1 MFKFL
6 SRDLIVRRRD
16 KQRFENNKLR
26 KKRKL
31 FEGKK
36 GEGPLLIFFNFLSPL
51 SLRFFFLFTCALWPR
66 RYSWYIVV

>member
-36 GEGPLLIFFNFLSPL
+36 GEGEDLYSFFQFQLIYYKFL
-51 SLRFFFLFTCALWPR
+51 
-66 RYSWYIVV
+66 